1 LTEKFTD
8 LYKHGQR
15 LNTLCKKFMTEFK
28 KAEERDDDAML
39 IAWGESLR
47 KATMNCVD
55 VAKIVLAVEEI
66 ITGKKTWRSSN

>member
-1 LTEKFTD
+1 
-8 LYKHGQR
+8 LYNHGER
-15 LNTLCKKFMTEFK
+15 LSTLCKKFFTEFK
-28 KAEERDDDAML
+28 NAEERDDGAMM

-66 ITGKKTWRSSN
+66 IKGKKTRASIN